1 MLILGSPVLPV
12 KIFPNSDFDFVI
24 TNQFVNLAS
33 NKSNM
38 KKIITLFFLS
48 GSVAVYAQPKLLT
61 QATISTKTTIVAP
74 DGDEPASQSSTGP
87 NGEEIRVM
95 RFGGEGETK
104 TTTWLKNDLTK
115 TFSESEMGRTTLIRD
130 NSKKITTTIM
140 EMMGRKSGFYATD
153 EDQAQMRKRM
163 DSMMQ
168 SRGGQNVSLGGG
180 ANTPATYSVVY
191 IDESKKISGYAC
203 KKALVIAARSNRSD
217 TTTVWYCPDFKLQHL
232 PSTGGAAGGF
242 GGFNA
247 TAGPTGME
255 LLNGF
260 PMKYE
265 RNMARG
271 RHMTVEVTKL
281 VIDKDVADKEFE
293 IPKDIEIKA
302 MKDMQ
307 NGGMGGP
314 GMQIRIAGQ

>member
-1 MLILGSPVLPV
+1 
-12 KIFPNSDFDFVI
+12 
-24 TNQFVNLAS
+24 
-33 NKSNM
+33 M
-38 KKIITLFFLS
+38 KKIITLFFLT
-48 GSVAVYAQPKLLT
+48 GSIAVYAQPKVLN
-61 QATISTKTTIVAP
+61 QALITTKTTIVAP
-74 DGDEPASQSSTGP
+74 ETDEAPVQTTTSADG
-87 NGEEIRVM
+87 GEVRVM
-95 RFGGEGETK
+95 RFGGDGETK

-115 TFSESEMGRTTLIRD
+115 TFSESEMGRTTVIRD

-168 SRGGQNVSLGGG
+168 SRGGQNVSLVAG

-191 IDESKKISGYAC
+191 IDESKKISGYTC
-203 KKALVIAARSNRSD
+203 KKALIVAARANRLD
-217 TTTVWYCPDFKLQHL
+217 TTTVWYCPDFKLQNL

-242 GGFNA
+242 GGFN
-247 TAGPTGME
+247 TTSSPTGME

-260 PMKYE
+260 PMRYE
-265 RNMARG
+265 RNMPRG
-271 RHMTVEVTKL
+271 RQMSVEVTKL

>member
-1 MLILGSPVLPV
+1 
-12 KIFPNSDFDFVI
+12 
-24 TNQFVNLAS
+24 
-33 NKSNM
+33 M
-38 KKIITLFFLS
+38 KKIITLFFLT
-48 GSVAVYAQPKLLT
+48 GSMAVYAQPKVLN
-61 QATISTKTTIVAP
+61 QAMITTKTTIVAP
-74 DGDEPASQSSTGP
+74 EGDETQVQDMRTPDGG
-87 NGEEIRVM
+87 GEVRVM
-95 RFGGEGETK
+95 RFGGGDGETK

-115 TFSESEMGRTTLIRD
+115 TFSESEMGRTTVIRD

-140 EMMGRKSGFYATD
+140 EMMGRKNGFYATD
-153 EDQAQMRKRM
+153 EDQAEMRKRM

-168 SRGGQNVSLGGG
+168 SRGGQNASFGGG

-191 IDESKKISGYAC
+191 IDESKKLAGYIC
-203 KKALVIAARSNRSD
+203 KKALIVAARTNRSD
-217 TTTVWYCPDFKLQHL
+217 TTTVWYCPDFKLQNL
-232 PSTGGAAGGF
+232 PNTGGQAAGF
-242 GGFNA
+242 GGFNT
-247 TAGPTGME
+247 TAGPSGME

-260 PMKYE
+260 PMQYE

-281 VIDKDVADKEFE
+281 VIDKDIADKEFE
-293 IPKDIEIKA
+293 ISKDIEIKA